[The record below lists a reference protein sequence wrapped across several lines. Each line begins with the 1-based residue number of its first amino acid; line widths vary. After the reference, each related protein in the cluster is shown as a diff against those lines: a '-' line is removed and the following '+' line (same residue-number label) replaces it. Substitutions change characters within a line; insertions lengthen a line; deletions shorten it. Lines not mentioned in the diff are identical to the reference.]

1 MRRPKR
7 NSSRPSTASDPVQTF
22 LPYASF
28 RRSARV
34 LDSRR
39 LGKQRVETL
48 QVLRA
53 LEIEDYGWKSHPVV
67 RMWRGYTEALV
78 TYGKEMVVEWKMRG
92 FGDSCFERLM
102 EFAPHARSQRA
113 LAQAG
118 ALPSWLG
125 DRAFHRSHRSVLV
138 QKDPSH
144 YRPLFPGV
152 PEDLPYVW
160 PQAEHAPPAL
170 GPWSAWIVRA
180 DNATLA
186 RFRKEQLVAIPKIAS
201 GPRVSGKAARQV
213 RAFRDG
219 SARGRSDRSATRSRT
234 LGRRNP
240 RSGEGARRRIRPQ
253 STMVR
258 RLFAACARLPGA
270 PPGPADLLCAARR
283 SRSARTRPPRGVIAG
298 RAAAFEPQ
306 AAHGKVRGDS
316 HVPRGTSSPGPR
328 AFTEVEM
335 SAA

>member
-92 FGDSCFERLM
+92 FGDSCFEQLM

-118 ALPSWLG
+118 ALLRGSAIAPSTARIGRCWCRRI
-125 DRAFHRSHRSVLV
+125 RAITGRS
-138 QKDPSH
+138 
-144 YRPLFPGV
+144 F
-152 PEDLPYVW
+152 
-160 PQAEHAPPAL
+160 
-170 GPWSAWIVRA
+170 RA
-180 DNATLA
+180 SRRTCLT
-186 RFRKEQLVAIPKIAS
+186 S
-201 GPRVSGKAARQV
+201 GPRPSTRRRRSGP
-213 RAFRDG
+213 
-219 SARGRSDRSATRSRT
+219 
-234 LGRRNP
+234 GRRGS
-240 RSGEGARRRIRPQ
+240 SGP
-253 STMVR
+253 TT
-258 RLFAACARLPGA
+258 
-270 PPGPADLLCAARR
+270 RR
-283 SRSARTRPPRGVIAG
+283 SRVSGRSSWSRSRRSRPG
-298 RAAAFEPQ
+298 RA
-306 AAHGKVRGDS
+306 
-316 HVPRGTSSPGPR
+316 
-328 AFTEVEM
+328 
-335 SAA
+335 